1 MALTN
6 QHYDAMT
13 NKILNI
19 DTAAGWN
26 EVGTAGTANTV
37 PKVSFTSNVSTN
49 AVQIEI
55 AAGYRSVILQC
66 EDEIIYSWSFSAT
79 AEISESIALYLNTG
93 KTGNAEIK
101 VPRGEA
107 TTSTS
112 SMYLILAGS
121 LTALAFPVTYRLV
134 KG

>member
-26 EVGTAGTANTV
+26 EVGTAGTDNGV
-37 PKVSFTSNVSTN
+37 PKANFSGNVTDN

-66 EDEIIYSWSFSAT
+66 EDEIIYSWSSSAT